1 MAGNEAAAQL
11 PSAARSPG
19 LPRAIAEAPQAVWY
33 VRPPSG
39 GQFGPADSATFYQW
53 MKENRVAREALVWR
67 DGWPQWMNA
76 GEAFEEYYGSRW
88 LLPDTAAAPGQPA
101 EPVSGGIPAEAA
113 APASAGS
120 ADRPVSA
127 GVVEASIV
135 GGAAEPSSVE
145 AAPAGALG
153 TAAVGTPVGVPLTA
167 PIGSPGVV
175 RPLARR
181 KRRKTNYTL
190 WITVL
195 AIVAIALVVV
205 LVAVLL
211 SQ

>member
-1 MAGNEAAAQL
+1 MAPAGNEAATQS
-11 PSAARSPG
+11 PSAAGSPG

-88 LLPDTAAAPGQPA
+88 LLPDAPAGQPA
-101 EPVSGGIPAEAA
+101 ESVSGVIPAGAA
-113 APASAGS
+113 APVGVGL
-120 ADRPVSA
+120 ADSPVGT
-127 GVVEASIV
+127 GVVEASII
-135 GGAAEPSSVE
+135 GGAAEPSSGE

-153 TAAVGTPVGVPLTA
+153 STAVGTPIGSPIGTS
-167 PIGSPGVV
+167 IGSPGVV
-175 RPLARR
+175 RPVARR

-205 LVAVLL
+205 LVAVLM